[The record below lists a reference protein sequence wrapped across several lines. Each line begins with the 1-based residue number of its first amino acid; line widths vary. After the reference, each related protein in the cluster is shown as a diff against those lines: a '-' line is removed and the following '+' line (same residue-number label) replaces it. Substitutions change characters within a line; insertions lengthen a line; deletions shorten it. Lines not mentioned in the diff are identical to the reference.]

1 MSSYLA
7 NIDYGDLYYK
17 LRCNPSHNYV
27 INPHDNVPN
36 RKRRIQLFG
45 PLGTGSTTN
54 GVPALVE
61 QLPIHSRMLEQQK
74 PFGIRSPT
82 WILPHTT
89 TTLASGSCIYLHC
102 TTMDAPS
109 LVQSI
114 IYVVC
119 RLKVAAQSHRIKQTN
134 AVLDVIIWAFATG
147 CQHYVCCRI
156 FSTYIPL

>member
-61 QLPIHSRMLEQQK
+61 
-74 PFGIRSPT
+74 
-82 WILPHTT
+82 
-89 TTLASGSCIYLHC
+89 
-102 TTMDAPS
+102 
-109 LVQSI
+109 
-114 IYVVC
+114 
-119 RLKVAAQSHRIKQTN
+119 
-134 AVLDVIIWAFATG
+134 
-147 CQHYVCCRI
+147 
-156 FSTYIPL
+156 